1 MIKKLHPDKSLR
13 VSTSNLVSRRAFLGL
28 AATIPALAVL
38 AIHLH
43 ALGDSSAAADEATPA
58 TGIQKVSIVEFTD
71 SGQRK
76 GIIMTSKVVK
86 SDADWR
92 KQLSAEEYDVTRRAG
107 TERAFTGKY
116 WDNHQKGLYRCICC
130 GNALFSSDTKFESGT
145 GWPSFWQPIAKQNIE
160 TDTDRSL
167 FMVRTEVKCAECD
180 AHLGHVFDDGPQP
193 TGLRY
198 CMNSAALNFVA
209 NDGAKKEPA

>member
-1 MIKKLHPDKSLR
+1 MIKKIQTVKVLG
-13 VSTSNLVSRRAFLGL
+13 VSTSNLISRRAFIGL
-28 AATIPALAVL
+28 AATIPALA
-38 AIHLH
+38 AIGIHLH
-43 ALGDSSAAADEATPA
+43 GMGDSSAAADESAPA
-58 TGIQKVSIVEFTD
+58 GGIQKVSIVEFTD

-76 GIIMTSKVVK
+76 GIIMTSKVIK
-86 SDADWR
+86 SDAEWR
-92 KQLSAEEYDVTRRAG
+92 KQLTAEEYDVTRRAG

-116 WDNHQKGLYRCICC
+116 WNNHEKGIYRCICC

-180 AHLGHVFDDGPQP
+180 AHLGHVFDDGPPP

-198 CMNSAALNFVA
+198 CMNSAALNFIA
-209 NDGAKKEPA
+209 ADGAKKEPA

>member
-1 MIKKLHPDKSLR
+1 MIEKLTTGKGLA
-13 VSTSNLVSRRAFLGL
+13 VSTSNLSRRAFLGL
-28 AATIPALAVL
+28 AATIPMLAALG
-38 AIHLH
+38 IHLQG
-43 ALGDSSAAADEATPA
+43 LSDSSAAADESAPGA
-58 TGIQKVSIVEFTD
+58 VRQVSIVEFTD
-71 SGQRK
+71 AGQRK
-76 GIIMTSKVVK
+76 GIIMTSKVIK
-86 SDADWR
+86 SDAEWR

-116 WDNHQKGLYRCICC
+116 WDNHQKGIYRCICC

-145 GWPSFWQPIAKQNIE
+145 GWPSFWQPIAQQNIE

-198 CMNSAALNFVA
+198 CMNSAALNFVGA
-209 NDGAKKEPA
+209 DGAKKEPA

>member
-1 MIKKLHPDKSLR
+1 MIKMLQMGKGLA
-13 VSTSNLVSRRAFLGL
+13 VSTSNLMSRRAFIGL
-28 AATIPALAVL
+28 AATVPALAALGV
-38 AIHLH
+38 HLH
-43 ALGDSSAAADEATPA
+43 GLGNSLAVADESAPA
-58 TGIQKVSIVEFTD
+58 GGIRQVSIVEFTD

-76 GIIMTSKVVK
+76 GIIMTRKVVK

-92 KQLSAEEYDVTRRAG
+92 KQLTAEEYDVTRRAG

-116 WDNHQKGLYRCICC
+116 WNNHDKGIYRCICC

-145 GWPSFWQPIAKQNIE
+145 GWPSFWQPIAQQNIE

-198 CMNSAALNFVA
+198 CMNSAALNFVGG
-209 NDGAKKEPA
+209 DGAKKEPA

>member
-1 MIKKLHPDKSLR
+1 MIKKLPTGKVLT
-13 VSTSNLVSRRAFLGL
+13 VSTSNLISRRAFIGL
-28 AATIPALAVL
+28 AATVPALAAL
-38 AIHLH
+38 GIHLH
-43 ALGDSSAAADEATPA
+43 GLGDSSAAADESAPA
-58 TGIQKVSIVEFTD
+58 GGIQKVSIVEFTD

-76 GIIMTSKVVK
+76 GIIMTSKVIK

-92 KQLSAEEYDVTRRAG
+92 KQLTAEEYDVTRRAG

-116 WDNHQKGLYRCICC
+116 WNNHEKGIYRCICC

-180 AHLGHVFDDGPQP
+180 AHLGHVFNDGPQP

-198 CMNSAALNFVA
+198 CMNSAALNFI
-209 NDGAKKEPA
+209 GADEARKEPA